1 MKKIMISIVVMVVLL
16 APILTSEESHMLP
29 SQMNVSSSSTNQ
41 EFIEVGQ
48 NFIYAIDNAGNLDP
62 NSLTIADSVMDDEG
76 STYVAGFFERDT
88 GLLLGEIEV
97 MNQNIPPSGQGRD
110 YYPIIAKFD
119 SNGELLWHFAPLPEP
134 GITCDSANSIIQQ
147 SDAHG
152 KAKSL
157 ALDWTQTK
165 LIIVGQFQGC
175 FKMDASIHLF
185 NNDADSEDGY
195 VLNLNAIDGT
205 LDWVERIDT
214 DGSPGGQI
222 QGLFLNTVA
231 IDKANEQIFVGGS
244 VQNTV
249 ASLATATTNIVI
261 EGDQLGDAYV
271 AAFDLS
277 DGTPLTHFDSCI
289 TNDGGGID
297 CNPGNSRERV
307 ETLDVL
313 GGELIAG
320 IEVFT
325 KGGGGGI
332 VSIELFDSQF
342 VDHMDQTS
350 SIYGWKFETSSYASA
365 LNAPPLNFGLIPRDN
380 QEIITSYRTGSDV
393 LFLVDGM
400 LEDVAIASVAS
411 NNAITFDESTVSGQ
425 PKLSPLGISEITGS
439 TDYLVLENS
448 GGVAGSFNIN
458 WIDAQGQSQ
467 SSPLAFSPNDSMMMI
482 SMNPNSYGL
491 VGSYAWMLNHN
502 DIIMS
507 SNGDYSSF
515 IGKGS
520 MQHKA
525 MIVTSDSD
533 MDGIPN
539 LYDIHPNVPS
549 YDDDDNDG
557 ILNNQDNCRYKWN
570 SDQVDTDSDGNGD
583 ACDSDIDGDGV
594 LNSNDD
600 CPYINPLNQDLNG
613 DGCTDS
619 DIDGDGVIDEFD
631 ECPGENDQLDEDND
645 DIIDGCDPFENDTD
659 NDGRTNDKD
668 NCIYVQNYNQA
679 NMDDDA
685 QGDACDSDIDG
696 DGVSNVAPIHES
708 IGTSEDL
715 CPYVDA
721 TGFDENQDGCID
733 EVEPVECEVC
743 KEPVKGNETNTL
755 LDPDD
760 VTTVAAVG
768 GAGAVGGGALAFVLS
783 KLRRATR
790 FIGIDDG
797 LEALKHL
804 PKRKKE
810 DAGSDHYFQRGLV
823 RQREMTLSAD
833 KNLDDY
839 IEENEKEGV
848 EKK

>member
-1 MKKIMISIVVMVVLL
+1 MVVLL
-16 APILTSEESHMLP
+16 APILTSEESHILP

-76 STYVAGFFERDT
+76 STYVAGFFEKDT

-97 MNQNIPPSGQGRD
+97 INQNVPPSGQGRD

-134 GITCDSANSIIQQ
+134 GSTCDSANSIIQQ

-175 FKMDASIHLF
+175 FKMDASINLF

-205 LDWVERIDT
+205 LDWVKRIDT
-214 DGSPGGQI
+214 DGSPSGQI

-231 IDKANEQIFVGGS
+231 IDKANEQIFVGGY
-244 VQNTV
+244 VQDTI
-249 ASLATATTNIVI
+249 ASLATATGNIVL

-277 DGTPLTHFDSCI
+277 EGTPLTHFDSCI

-313 GGELIAG
+313 GDELIAG

-332 VSIELFDSQF
+332 VSIELFDSQV

-350 SIYGWKFETSSYASA
+350 SIYGWKFETKSYASA
-365 LNAPPLNFGLIPRDN
+365 LNAPPLNFGLIPQDN

-411 NNAITFDESTVSGQ
+411 NNAITFVENTVSGQ
-425 PKLSPLGISEITGS
+425 PKLSPLGINEIRDF

-467 SSPLAFSPNDSMMMI
+467 SSPLAFTPNDSMMMI

-491 VGSYAWMLNHN
+491 IGSYAWMLNHN

-549 YDDDDNDG
+549 YDDDDDDG
-557 ILNNQDNCRYKWN
+557 ILNDQDNCPYKWN
-570 SDQVDTDSDGNGD
+570 FDQVDTDGNNEGDVCDTDIDGDDITNTVPLDVENPANLDKCPYLSVIGFNDDDEDGCIDQVTYANNTNNDTDNDGIQNDVDICPNGDDSLDADNDQTPD
-583 ACDSDIDGDGV
+583 ACDYDIDGDGV
-594 LNSNDD
+594 YNSLPVELDN
-600 CPYINPLNQDLNG
+600 
-613 DGCTDS
+613 S
-619 DIDGDGVIDEFD
+619 DNFD
-631 ECPGENDQLDEDND
+631 
-645 DIIDGCDPFENDTD
+645 
-659 NDGRTNDKD
+659 R
-668 NCIYVQNYNQA
+668 
-679 NMDDDA
+679 
-685 QGDACDSDIDG
+685 
-696 DGVSNVAPIHES
+696 
-708 IGTSEDL
+708 

-721 TGFDENQDGCID
+721 TGNDNDQDGCID

-743 KEPVKGNETNTL
+743 EDPVEGNESNPL

-760 VTTVAAVG
+760 VETVVVVG
-768 GAGAVGGGALAFVLS
+768 GTGAVGGGALALILS
-783 KLRRATR
+783 KLRRASR
-790 FIGIDDG
+790 FIGVDDG